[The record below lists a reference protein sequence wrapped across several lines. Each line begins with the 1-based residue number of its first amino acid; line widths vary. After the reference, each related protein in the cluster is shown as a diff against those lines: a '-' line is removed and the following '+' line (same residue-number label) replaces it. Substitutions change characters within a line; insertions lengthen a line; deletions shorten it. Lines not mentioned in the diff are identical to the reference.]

1 VALCGRTGCGK
12 STFLSVLAKLYPIEA
27 GDVVIDGRNLRDV
40 PLGQLRSS
48 LRVVTQDPVLLSGT
62 VRRNLL
68 GHLDESASNRSADQ
82 LCWDALSKVG
92 LDETVRA
99 LPEQLDFQVD
109 AGGQNFSVGERQLLC
124 LARALMPA
132 TALSGRPIFLC
143 DEPTANIDLASDE
156 RIHRVLLG
164 LDATVVMICHRLQHI
179 SSFDSVVVLDKG
191 CVVEVGPPAALLAE
205 PTSRLSKLVALA
217 TFDLGS

>member
-1 VALCGRTGCGK
+1 M
-12 STFLSVLAKLYPIEA
+12 LAKLYPVEA
-27 GDVVIDGRNLRDV
+27 GDIFIDGRDLRDV
-40 PLGQLRSS
+40 PLAQLRSS

-62 VRRNLL
+62 VRRNLV
-68 GHLDESASNRSADQ
+68 GHLDESASIQEADR

-92 LDETVRA
+92 LDDTVRS
-99 LPEQLDFQVD
+99 LPAQLDFQVD

-132 TALSGRPIFLC
+132 SVRSGRPIFLC

-156 RIHRVLLG
+156 RIHRILLA

-191 CVVEVGPPAALLAE
+191 CVVEVGPPADLLSE

-217 TFDLGS
+217 SFDLGS

>member
-1 VALCGRTGCGK
+1 M
-12 STFLSVLAKLYPIEA
+12 LAKLYPVEA
-27 GDVVIDGRNLRDV
+27 GDIFIDGRDLRDV
-40 PLGQLRSS
+40 PLAQLRSS
-48 LRVVTQDPVLLSGT
+48 LRVVTQDPVLLSGS
-62 VRRNLL
+62 VRRNLV
-68 GHLDESASNRSADQ
+68 GHLDESASIQEADR

-92 LDETVRA
+92 LDDTVRS
-99 LPEQLDFQVD
+99 LPAQLDFQVD

-132 TALSGRPIFLC
+132 SVRSGRPIFLC

-156 RIHRVLLG
+156 RIHRILLA

-191 CVVEVGPPAALLAE
+191 CVVEVGPPADLLSE

-217 TFDLGS
+217 SFDLGS